1 LCIYIGGILGLACE
15 PWELFSGPLF
25 SVKKFVDGLAWFES
39 SISNGEK
46 RFCVRKKDVLAS
58 DESRALAVFLDD
70 LNSSSEF
77 GDGGFE
83 SS

>member
-1 LCIYIGGILGLACE
+1 MWTYIYGILGLACE

-25 SVKKFVDGLAWFES
+25 FVRFVGGLAWIES
-39 SISNGEK
+39 SISNDEK
-46 RFCVRKKDVLAS
+46 RFCVGKKGEPAS

-77 GDGGFE
+77 GNGGFE
-83 SS
+83 